1 MPSSSRSLVAE
12 VASWVIGLGIFA
24 VGLLNYDEIKSFL
37 LLQAGVT
44 PAALAAAQDAAS
56 NTDRPSRSLAAKTSG
71 SASEL
76 RMSRDGHYHAD
87 AEFNGRSVEVLV
99 DTGATMVAMTYEDA
113 ERAGIYV
120 KDSDYTMR
128 VSTANGTGRVAPVII
143 DRISI
148 GEITVRNVK
157 GAVVEPGKL
166 QKTLLGMSFL
176 GRLTRAEMRSGVLLL
191 EE

>member
-1 MPSSSRSLVAE
+1 MASGSRTLVGE

-24 VGLLNYDEIKSFL
+24 VGVMHYDEIKGFIL
-37 LLQAGVT
+37 MQAGIS
-44 PAALAAAQDAAS
+44 PAALAAAQDAAAS
-56 NTDRPSRSLAAKTSG
+56 GRSSSPRSG
-71 SASEL
+71 SSTSEL
-76 RMSRDGHYHAD
+76 RMGRDGHYHAD
-87 AEFNGRSVEVLV
+87 AEVNGRAIEVLV

-128 VSTANGTGRVAPVII
+128 VSTANGTGRVAPVTI

-176 GRLTRAEMRSGVLLL
+176 GRLTRAEMRSGVLIL

>member
-1 MPSSSRSLVAE
+1 MASGSRSLVGE
-12 VASWVIGLGIFA
+12 VMSWVVGLGIFA
-24 VGLLNYDEIKSFL
+24 VGLLNYDEIKGFL
-37 LLQAGVT
+37 LQQAGVS
-44 PAALAAAQDAAS
+44 PAALAAAQDATA
-56 NTDRPSRSLAAKTSG
+56 DRSSRSQINRTTG

-76 RMSRDGHYHAD
+76 RMGRDGHFHAD
-87 AEFNGRSVEVLV
+87 AEINGRSIEVLV
-99 DTGATMVAMTYEDA
+99 DTGATMVAMTYDDA

-128 VSTANGTGRVAPVII
+128 VSTANGTGRVAPVTI

-176 GRLTRAEMRSGVLLL
+176 GRLSRTEMRSGVLLL